1 MKKSRLYLYDITENA
16 LITYPA
22 WYLVSDKYK
31 KDESFIDT
39 LKILH
44 ESRTDDYPHPK
55 SLDELLLSFKS
66 GFYPI
71 FKDNYLTAMIT
82 SKVYYL
88 QSSGWKSLPVT
99 EDIFDLMNWKLV

>member
-44 ESRTDDYPHPK
+44 ESRTDDFPHPK
-55 SLDELLLSFKS
+55 SLDELLSSFKS

-82 SKVYYL
+82 SQVYYL

>member
-1 MKKSRLYLYDITENA
+1 MKKSRLYLYDITDDA

-22 WYLVSDKYK
+22 WYVVSDRYK
-31 KDESFIDT
+31 KDELFIDT

-44 ESRTDDYPHPK
+44 QAKTDEYPHPN
-55 SLDELLLSFKS
+55 SYDELLSSFKA

-71 FKDNYLTAMIT
+71 FKDSYLTAMIA

-88 QSSGWKSLPVT
+88 QSSGWRALSVT
-99 EDIFDLMNWKLV
+99 EDIFNLLNWRLV

>member
-1 MKKSRLYLYDITENA
+1 MKKSRLYLYDITQNA
-16 LITYPA
+16 LVTYPA

-44 ESRTDDYPHPK
+44 ESKTDEYPHPN
-55 SLDELLLSFKS
+55 SYDELLSCFKS
-66 GFYPI
+66 GQYLI
-71 FKDNYLTAMIT
+71 FKDNYLTAMMA

-88 QSSGWKSLPVT
+88 QSNGWKALPVT
-99 EDIFDLMNWKLV
+99 EDIFDLMHWRLV